1 MYRPSPLF
9 ASAFPILS
17 VAEAAKEVASSAELK
32 AQAVKSK
39 ALEAAGEKPTGANLY
54 ARSVSSHAL
63 ETSPFP
69 LGGRRQCAAER
80 RKEGAGDGGRFH
92 RTPFGLRAAVLF
104 NLPAARPRRSSL
116 PVLNPISFDPPPH
129 LRFALAGAVG
139 CAVTHGAA
147 TPMDVVKTTIQL
159 EPKVYNKVRRPA
171 FPWPCPHRH
180 RADSVILP
188 PFAFCRV

>member
-54 ARSVSSHAL
+54 ARSVPCAFGTFS
-63 ETSPFP
+63 FP

-80 RKEGAGDGGRFH
+80 RKDGAGDGGGSIGRPVVCAPPSFQPAS
-92 RTPFGLRAAVLF
+92 RPVRA
-104 NLPAARPRRSSL
+104 
-116 PVLNPISFDPPPH
+116 
-129 LRFALAGAVG
+129 G
-139 CAVTHGAA
+139 
-147 TPMDVVKTTIQL
+147 
-159 EPKVYNKVRRPA
+159 
-171 FPWPCPHRH
+171 
-180 RADSVILP
+180 P
-188 PFAFCRV
+188 PFLY